1 MKQRDKSPAP
11 LTAKDLAIAFKLDFL
26 AGERFCFILGSGA
39 SRNSGIKTGLDMIG
53 EWREELRKNY
63 GGDMDSIRR
72 AAERLH
78 YAPKDWE
85 PIFKDDYQPDSKHY
99 FVMYDL
105 MFARTVRAGYDF
117 MEKAMAKAKPS
128 IGYYCLASIL
138 SSPQN
143 RSNLVITTNFDTL
156 TEDALFFFSGKHPL
170 VLGHERMASFLRSD
184 TDRPIVAKIHRDML
198 LEPMSRQEEMKK
210 LKEEWSKAL
219 RNVLP
224 NCIPIV
230 IGYAGGDNTLM
241 DLLKDESLKCRK
253 LYWCSHISQENLDA
267 DAAAVIANHGGE
279 WVKIPGFDEL
289 LFHMANNLE
298 LVPSENELRAS
309 TEARIKQ
316 YQDTYKKFI
325 DPILNP
331 VSASD
336 SKGASEQAE
345 DIATAVLQEEARRNP
360 DLAEYN
366 ALILQAWI
374 LWNTRDREAAI
385 KKVTEAIQAFP
396 DQAKA
401 YEARSIMYHN
411 SGRYPE
417 ALSDETMALKL
428 EPKNAGFHHSR
439 GVTLHE
445 MKRFDESLKEKDE
458 AIRLEPGNARFHHS
472 RAVTLHKMKRFDEAL
487 KSKDEAIR
495 LEPGN
500 AVFHDSRSTTLH
512 EMKRFDEALKATD
525 EAIRLEPGNAKFHDS
540 RSATLHKMKRF
551 DEALKAEDEAIRLE
565 PGNAEFH
572 AGKAAILQDM
582 GRIPEAEACIAKAL
596 RMGPET
602 AYIRGTRSR
611 ILLRQGRVGEADL
624 DADKAIALD
633 PEHPIGYF
641 AKSEV
646 LYEKKQYPKALEHID
661 KALEIWP
668 DFNDYLEHR
677 KKILAAMSPDPS
689 SGAPAL
695 TK

>member
-1 MKQRDKSPAP
+1 MEQHDKSPAP
-11 LTAKDLAIAFKLDFL
+11 LTAKDLAVAFKLDFL

-53 EWREELRKNY
+53 EWRKELLNNY

-78 YAPKDWE
+78 YAPEEWE
-85 PIFKDDYQPDSKHY
+85 PIFKDGYQPDSKHY

-117 MEKAMAKAKPS
+117 MEKAMANAKPS

-138 SSPQN
+138 SSSQN

-156 TEDALFFFSGKHPL
+156 TEDALFFFSGKRPL

-184 TDRPIVAKIHRDML
+184 TDRPIVAKIHRDIL
-198 LEPMSRQEEMKK
+198 LEPMSRQEDMRK

-253 LYWCSHISQENLDA
+253 LYWCSHISQKDLDA
-267 DAAAVIANHGGE
+267 DAAAVIANHSGE

-289 LFHMANNLE
+289 LFLMANNLE
-298 LVPSENELRAS
+298 LLPSVLAS
-309 TEARIKQ
+309 TEARIPQ
-316 YQDTYKKFI
+316 YQDPYKKFI
-325 DPILNP
+325 DSILNP

-336 SKGASEQAE
+336 SKGASDQAE
-345 DIATAVLQEEARRNP
+345 DTATAVLQEEARRNP

-366 ALILQAWI
+366 ALIRQAW
-374 LWNTRDREAAI
+374 LLRNKGDRKAAI
-385 KKVTEAIQAFP
+385 AKVTEAIQAFP
-396 DQAKA
+396 DQPKA
-401 YEARSIMYHN
+401 YDTRSIMYHN
-411 SGRYPE
+411 SKQYPE
-417 ALSDETMALKL
+417 ALADVTMALKL
-428 EPKNAGFHHSR
+428 EPGNARFHYSRGVTLHEMKRFDEALKAVDEAIRLEPGNAEFHNSRSTTLHEMKRFEEALKAVDEAIRLEPGNASFHHSR

-445 MKRFDESLKEKDE
+445 MKRFDE
-458 AIRLEPGNARFHHS
+458 
-472 RAVTLHKMKRFDEAL
+472 
-487 KSKDEAIR
+487 
-495 LEPGN
+495 
-500 AVFHDSRSTTLH
+500 
-512 EMKRFDEALKATD
+512 ALKA
-525 EAIRLEPGNAKFHDS
+525 K
-540 RSATLHKMKRF
+540 
-551 DEALKAEDEAIRLE
+551 DEAIRLE

-572 AGKAAILQDM
+572 ASKAVTLREM
-582 GRIPEAEACIAKAL
+582 GRLPEAEECIDQAL

-602 AYIRGTRSR
+602 AQIRGIRSR
-611 ILLRQGRVGEADL
+611 ILLRQGRIKQAEQ

-633 PEHPIGYF
+633 PKHSIGYF

-646 LYEKKQYPKALEHID
+646 LYEKKQYPKALEQID
-661 KALEIWP
+661 KALELRT
-668 DFNDYLEHR
+668 DDDDYLEHR
-677 KKILAAMSPDPS
+677 RKILAAISPDPN

>member
-1 MKQRDKSPAP
+1 MEQRDTSPAP

-85 PIFKDDYQPDSKHY
+85 PIFRDDYQPDSKHY

-267 DAAAVIANHGGE
+267 DAAAVIANHSGE

-289 LFHMANNLE
+289 LFQMANNLE
-298 LVPSENELRAS
+298 LVPSEEELRSS
-309 TEARIKQ
+309 TESRIKQ

-345 DIATAVLQEEARRNP
+345 DTATAVLQEEARRNP

-366 ALILQAWI
+366 ALIRQAWR
-374 LWNTRDREAAI
+374 LWHKDDREAAI
-385 KKVTEAIQAFP
+385 DKVTEAIQAFP

-401 YEARSIMYHN
+401 YDARSIMYHN
-411 SGRYPE
+411 SSQYPE
-417 ALSDETMALKL
+417 ALDDETKALSLDPENAKLHYGLSVTLHEMKRFDEALKAVDEAIRL
-428 EPKNAGFHHSR
+428 EPGNAKFHRGRSVTLQFLNRFDESLKAVDEAIRLNPGNAVFHHSR

-445 MKRFDESLKEKDE
+445 MKRFDEALKAVDE

-472 RAVTLHKMKRFDEAL
+472 RGDTLHKMKRFE
-487 KSKDEAIR
+487 
-495 LEPGN
+495 
-500 AVFHDSRSTTLH
+500 
-512 EMKRFDEALKATD
+512 EALKATD
-525 EAIRLEPGNAKFHDS
+525 EAIRLEPQKIGFQASKA
-540 RSATLHKMKRF
+540 ATLR
-551 DEALKAEDEAIRLE
+551 
-565 PGNAEFH
+565 
-572 AGKAAILQDM
+572 DM
-582 GRIPEAEACIAKAL
+582 GRLPEAEACIEQAL

-611 ILLRQGRVGEADL
+611 ILLRQGSVDEADQ
-624 DADKAIALD
+624 DADRAIALD
-633 PEHPIGYF
+633 PEKAIGFF

-661 KALEIWP
+661 KALKIRP
-668 DFNDYLEHR
+668 DYDDYLEHR
-677 KKILAAMSPDPS
+677 KKILAAMSPDPNC
-689 SGAPAL
+689 GAPAL

>member
-1 MKQRDKSPAP
+1 MEQHDKSPAP
-11 LTAKDLAIAFKLDFL
+11 LTAKDLAVAFKLDFL

-53 EWREELRKNY
+53 EWRKELLNNY

-72 AAERLH
+72 AAGRLH
-78 YAPKDWE
+78 YAPEEWE
-85 PIFKDDYQPDSKHY
+85 PIFKDGYQPDSKHY

-117 MEKAMAKAKPS
+117 MEKAMANAKPS

-198 LEPMSRQEEMKK
+198 LEPMSRQEEMRK

-253 LYWCSHISQENLDA
+253 LYWCSHISQKDLDD
-267 DAAAVIANHGGE
+267 DAAAVIANHSGE

-289 LFHMANNLE
+289 LFQMAKNLE
-298 LVPSENELRAS
+298 LVPSEEELRAS
-309 TEARIKQ
+309 TETRIKQ
-316 YQDTYKKFI
+316 YQDTYSKFI
-325 DPILNP
+325 YPYLNP

-336 SKGASEQAE
+336 SKGASDQAE
-345 DIATAVLQEEARRNP
+345 DTATAVLQEEARRNP
-360 DLAEYN
+360 DLAEYTMF
-366 ALILQAWI
+366 IHQAWR
-374 LWNTRDREAAI
+374 LWNKGDREAAI
-385 KKVTEAIQAFP
+385 AKVTEAIQAFP
-396 DQAKA
+396 DQPKA
-401 YEARSIMYHN
+401 YDTRSIMYHN
-411 SGRYPE
+411 SGQYPK
-417 ALSDETMALKL
+417 ALADETMALKL
-428 EPKNAGFHHSR
+428 EPGNASFHHSR

-445 MKRFDESLKEKDE
+445 MKRFDEALIAADE
-458 AIRLEPGNARFHHS
+458 AIRLESGNARFHLIRS
-472 RAVTLHKMKRFDEAL
+472 ATLRRLNRPDEAL
-487 KSKDEAIR
+487 NALSEAIR
-495 LEPGN
+495 LEPEN
-500 AVFHDSRSTTLH
+500 AD
-512 EMKRFDEALKATD
+512 
-525 EAIRLEPGNAKFHDS
+525 
-540 RSATLHKMKRF
+540 
-551 DEALKAEDEAIRLE
+551 
-565 PGNAEFH
+565 FH
-572 AGKAAILQDM
+572 ANKASMLRDM
-582 GRIPEAEACIAKAL
+582 GRLPEAEKCIEQAL

-611 ILLRQGRVGEADL
+611 ILLRQGRIKEAEQ

-633 PEHPIGYF
+633 PKQPIGYF

-646 LYEKKQYPKALEHID
+646 LYEKKQYPKALEQID
-661 KALEIWP
+661 KALEIRP
-668 DFNDYLEHR
+668 DFDIYLEHR
-677 KKILAAMSPDPS
+677 RKILAAISPDPN

>member
-1 MKQRDKSPAP
+1 MEQRDTSPAP

-78 YAPKDWE
+78 YAPEDWE
-85 PIFKDDYQPDSKHY
+85 PIFRDDYQPDSKHY

-267 DAAAVIANHGGE
+267 DAAAVIANHSGE

-289 LFHMANNLE
+289 LFQMANNLE
-298 LVPSENELRAS
+298 LVPSEEELQAS
-309 TEARIKQ
+309 TESRIKQ

-336 SKGASEQAE
+336 SKGTSEQAE
-345 DIATAVLQEEARRNP
+345 DTATAVLQEEARRNP

-366 ALILQAWI
+366 DLIRQAWR
-374 LWNTRDREAAI
+374 LWNKDDREAAI
-385 KKVTEAIQAFP
+385 DKVTEAIQAFP
-396 DQAKA
+396 DQVKA
-401 YEARSIMYHN
+401 YDARSIMYHN
-411 SGRYPE
+411 SGQYPE
-417 ALSDETMALKL
+417 ALDDETTALSL
-428 EPKNAGFHHSR
+428 DPENSNLHYGR
-439 GVTLHE
+439 GITLHG
-445 MKRFDESLKEKDE
+445 MNRFDEALNELDE
-458 AIRLEPGNARFHHS
+458 AIRLEPGNASFHHS
-472 RAVTLHKMKRFDEAL
+472 RSVTLHE
-487 KSKDEAIR
+487 
-495 LEPGN
+495 
-500 AVFHDSRSTTLH
+500 
-512 EMKRFDEALKATD
+512 
-525 EAIRLEPGNAKFHDS
+525 
-540 RSATLHKMKRF
+540 MKRF

-565 PGNAEFH
+565 PGNASFH
-572 AGKAAILQDM
+572 HSRGVTLHNMKRFDEALKAKDEAIRLEPGNARLHAVKAATLRDM
-582 GRIPEAEACIAKAL
+582 GRLPEAEKCIDKAL

-602 AYIRGTRSR
+602 SQIRGIRSR
-611 ILLRQGRVGEADL
+611 ILLRQGRINEADQ
-624 DADKAIALD
+624 DAEKAIALD
-633 PEHPIGYF
+633 PEQPYGYF

-646 LYEKKQYPKALEHID
+646 LYEKKQYPKALEHVD
-661 KALEIWP
+661 KALEFWP
-668 DFNDYLEHR
+668 DYDDYLEHR
-677 KKILAAMSPDPS
+677 KKILAAMSPESS

>member
-1 MKQRDKSPAP
+1 MEQHDKSPAP
-11 LTAKDLAIAFKLDFL
+11 LTAKDLAVAFKLDFL

-53 EWREELRKNY
+53 EWRKELLNNY

-78 YAPKDWE
+78 YAPEEWE
-85 PIFKDDYQPDSKHY
+85 PIFKDGYQPDSKHY

-117 MEKAMAKAKPS
+117 MEKAMANAKPS

-198 LEPMSRQEEMKK
+198 LEPMSRQEEMRK

-253 LYWCSHISQENLDA
+253 LYWCSHISQKDLDD
-267 DAAAVIANHGGE
+267 DAAAVIANHSGE
-279 WVKIPGFDEL
+279 WVQIPGFDEL
-289 LFHMANNLE
+289 LFQMAKNLE
-298 LVPSENELRAS
+298 LVPSEEALRAS
-309 TEARIKQ
+309 TETRIKQ
-316 YQDTYKKFI
+316 YQDTYSKFI
-325 DPILNP
+325 YPYLNP

-336 SKGASEQAE
+336 SKGASDQAE
-345 DIATAVLQEEARRNP
+345 DTATAVLQEEARRNP

-366 ALILQAWI
+366 ALIRQAWL
-374 LWNTRDREAAI
+374 LWNKGDREAAI
-385 KKVTEAIQAFP
+385 AKVTEAIRAFP
-396 DQAKA
+396 DQPKA
-401 YEARSIMYHN
+401 YDTRSIMYHN
-411 SGRYPE
+411 SKQYPE
-417 ALSDETMALKL
+417 ALADVTMALKL
-428 EPKNAGFHHSR
+428 EPGNASFHHSR

-445 MKRFDESLKEKDE
+445 MKRFDE
-458 AIRLEPGNARFHHS
+458 
-472 RAVTLHKMKRFDEAL
+472 
-487 KSKDEAIR
+487 
-495 LEPGN
+495 
-500 AVFHDSRSTTLH
+500 
-512 EMKRFDEALKATD
+512 ALKAV
-525 EAIRLEPGNAKFHDS
+525 E
-540 RSATLHKMKRF
+540 
-551 DEALKAEDEAIRLE
+551 EAIRLE

-572 AGKAAILQDM
+572 NSRSTTLHEMKRFEEALKAVDEAIRLEPGNAELHASKAATLRDM
-582 GRIPEAEACIAKAL
+582 GRLPEAEVCIEQAL

-602 AYIRGTRSR
+602 AYIRGIRSR
-611 ILLRQGRVGEADL
+611 ILLRQGRIKDAEQ

-633 PEHPIGYF
+633 PKQPIGYF

-646 LYEKKQYPKALEHID
+646 LYKKKQYPKALEQID

-668 DFNDYLEHR
+668 DFDDYLEHR
-677 KKILAAMSPDPS
+677 RKILAAMSPDPN

>member
-1 MKQRDKSPAP
+1 MEQRDTSPAP

-78 YAPKDWE
+78 YAPEDWE
-85 PIFKDDYQPDSKHY
+85 PIFRDDYQPDSKHY

-253 LYWCSHISQENLDA
+253 LYW
-267 DAAAVIANHGGE
+267 
-279 WVKIPGFDEL
+279 
-289 LFHMANNLE
+289 
-298 LVPSENELRAS
+298 
-309 TEARIKQ
+309 
-316 YQDTYKKFI
+316 
-325 DPILNP
+325 
-331 VSASD
+331 
-336 SKGASEQAE
+336 
-345 DIATAVLQEEARRNP
+345 
-360 DLAEYN
+360 
-366 ALILQAWI
+366 
-374 LWNTRDREAAI
+374 
-385 KKVTEAIQAFP
+385 
-396 DQAKA
+396 
-401 YEARSIMYHN
+401 
-411 SGRYPE
+411 
-417 ALSDETMALKL
+417 
-428 EPKNAGFHHSR
+428 
-439 GVTLHE
+439 
-445 MKRFDESLKEKDE
+445 
-458 AIRLEPGNARFHHS
+458 
-472 RAVTLHKMKRFDEAL
+472 
-487 KSKDEAIR
+487 
-495 LEPGN
+495 
-500 AVFHDSRSTTLH
+500 
-512 EMKRFDEALKATD
+512 
-525 EAIRLEPGNAKFHDS
+525 
-540 RSATLHKMKRF
+540 
-551 DEALKAEDEAIRLE
+551 
-565 PGNAEFH
+565 
-572 AGKAAILQDM
+572 
-582 GRIPEAEACIAKAL
+582 
-596 RMGPET
+596 
-602 AYIRGTRSR
+602 
-611 ILLRQGRVGEADL
+611 
-624 DADKAIALD
+624 
-633 PEHPIGYF
+633 
-641 AKSEV
+641 
-646 LYEKKQYPKALEHID
+646 
-661 KALEIWP
+661 
-668 DFNDYLEHR
+668 
-677 KKILAAMSPDPS
+677 
-689 SGAPAL
+689 
-695 TK
+695 

>member
-1 MKQRDKSPAP
+1 MEQHDKSPAP
-11 LTAKDLAIAFKLDFL
+11 LTAKDLAVAFKLDFL

-53 EWREELRKNY
+53 EWRKELLNNY

-72 AAERLH
+72 AAGRLH
-78 YAPKDWE
+78 YAPEEWE
-85 PIFKDDYQPDSKHY
+85 PIFKDGYQPDSKHY

-117 MEKAMAKAKPS
+117 MEKAMANAKPS

-198 LEPMSRQEEMKK
+198 LEPMSRQEEMRK

-253 LYWCSHISQENLDA
+253 LYWCSHISQKDLDD
-267 DAAAVIANHGGE
+267 DAAAVIANHSGE
-279 WVKIPGFDEL
+279 WVQIPGFDEL
-289 LFHMANNLE
+289 LFQMANNLE
-298 LVPSENELRAS
+298 LVPSEEELRTS
-309 TEARIKQ
+309 TETRIKQ
-316 YQDTYKKFI
+316 YQDTYSKFI
-325 DPILNP
+325 YPYLNP

-336 SKGASEQAE
+336 NKGASDQAE
-345 DIATAVLQEEARRNP
+345 DTATAVLQEEAKRNP

-366 ALILQAWI
+366 ALIRQAWL
-374 LWNTRDREAAI
+374 LWNKGDREAAI
-385 KKVTEAIQAFP
+385 AKVTEAIQAFP
-396 DQAKA
+396 DQSKA
-401 YEARSIMYHN
+401 YDTRSILYHN
-411 SGRYPE
+411 SKQYPK
-417 ALSDETMALKL
+417 ALADVTMALKL
-428 EPKNAGFHHSR
+428 EPGNASFHYGL

-445 MKRFDESLKEKDE
+445 MKHFDEALKAKDE
-458 AIRLEPGNARFHHS
+458 AIRLEPGKAEFH
-472 RAVTLHKMKRFDEAL
+472 
-487 KSKDEAIR
+487 
-495 LEPGN
+495 N
-500 AVFHDSRSTTLH
+500 SRSVTLH
-512 EMKRFDEALKATD
+512 EMKRFDEALKAVD
-525 EAIRLEPGNAKFHDS
+525 EAIRLEPGK
-540 RSATLHKMKRF
+540 
-551 DEALKAEDEAIRLE
+551 
-565 PGNAEFH
+565 AEFH
-572 AGKAAILQDM
+572 AGKAATLRDM
-582 GRIPEAEACIAKAL
+582 GRLPEAEKCIDQAL

-602 AYIRGTRSR
+602 AQIRGIRSR
-611 ILLRQGRVGEADL
+611 ILLRQGRIKQAEQ

-633 PEHPIGYF
+633 PKQPIGYF

-646 LYEKKQYPKALEHID
+646 LYEKKQYPKALEQID

-668 DFNDYLEHR
+668 DFDDYLEHR
-677 KKILAAMSPDPS
+677 RKILAAMSPDPN

>member
-1 MKQRDKSPAP
+1 MEQRDTSPAP

-78 YAPKDWE
+78 YAPEDWE
-85 PIFKDDYQPDSKHY
+85 PIFRDDYQPDSKHY

-210 LKEEWSKAL
+210 LKDEWSKAL

-253 LYWCSHISQENLDA
+253 LYWCSHISQKDLDA
-267 DAAAVIANHGGE
+267 DAAAVIANHSGE

-289 LFHMANNLE
+289 LFQMANNLE
-298 LVPSENELRAS
+298 LVPSEEELRAS

-345 DIATAVLQEEARRNP
+345 DTATAVLQEEARRNP

-366 ALILQAWI
+366 ALIRQAWI
-374 LWNTRDREAAI
+374 LWNKDDREAAI
-385 KKVTEAIQAFP
+385 DKVTEAIQAFP

-401 YEARSIMYHN
+401 YDTRSIMYHN
-411 SGRYPE
+411 SDRYPE
-417 ALSDETMALKL
+417 ALADETKALSLDPENANLHYGQSITLQFLNRFDEALKAVDEALRL
-428 EPKNAGFHHSR
+428 ESENASFHHSR

-445 MKRFDESLKEKDE
+445 MKRFDEALKEKDE
-458 AIRLEPGNARFHHS
+458 AIRLEPGNARFHNS
-472 RAVTLHKMKRFDEAL
+472 RGV
-487 KSKDEAIR
+487 
-495 LEPGN
+495 
-500 AVFHDSRSTTLH
+500 TLH
-512 EMKRFDEALKATD
+512 EMKRFDEALKEKD
-525 EAIRLEPGNAKFHDS
+525 EAIRLEP
-540 RSATLHKMKRF
+540 R
-551 DEALKAEDEAIRLE
+551 
-565 PGNAEFH
+565 NAEFH
-572 AGKAAILQDM
+572 ASKAATLRGM
-582 GRIPEAEACIAKAL
+582 GRLPEAEACIEQAL
-596 RMGPET
+596 RIGPET
-602 AYIRGTRSR
+602 AYIRATRSR
-611 ILLRQGRVGEADL
+611 ILLRLGRVNEADQ

-633 PEHPIGYF
+633 SKHPNGYF

-646 LYEKKQYPKALEHID
+646 LYEKKQYPKALAYID

-668 DFNDYLEHR
+668 DFNDYLEYR

>member
-1 MKQRDKSPAP
+1 MEQHDKSPAP
-11 LTAKDLAIAFKLDFL
+11 LTAKDLAVAFKLDFL

-53 EWREELRKNY
+53 EWRKELLNNY

-78 YAPKDWE
+78 YAPEEWE
-85 PIFKDDYQPDSKHY
+85 PIFKDGYQPDSKHY

-117 MEKAMAKAKPS
+117 MEKAMANAKPS

-198 LEPMSRQEEMKK
+198 LEPMSRQEEMRK

-253 LYWCSHISQENLDA
+253 LYWCNHISQKDLDD
-267 DAAAVIANHGGE
+267 DAAAVIANHSGE
-279 WVKIPGFDEL
+279 WVQIPGFDEL
-289 LFHMANNLE
+289 LFQMAKNLE
-298 LVPSENELRAS
+298 LVPSEEALRAS
-309 TEARIKQ
+309 TETRIKQ
-316 YQDTYKKFI
+316 YQDTYSKFI
-325 DPILNP
+325 YPYLNP

-336 SKGASEQAE
+336 SKGASDQAE
-345 DIATAVLQEEARRNP
+345 DTATAVLQEEARRNP

-366 ALILQAWI
+366 ALIRQAWL
-374 LWNTRDREAAI
+374 LWNKGDREAAI
-385 KKVTEAIQAFP
+385 AKVTEAIQAFP
-396 DQAKA
+396 DQSKA
-401 YEARSIMYHN
+401 YDTRSIMYHN
-411 SGRYPE
+411 SKQYPK
-417 ALSDETMALKL
+417 ALADETMALKL
-428 EPKNAGFHHSR
+428 EPGNARFHYSR

-445 MKRFDESLKEKDE
+445 MKRFDEALKAVDE
-458 AIRLEPGNARFHHS
+458 AIRLEPGNAEFH
-472 RAVTLHKMKRFDEAL
+472 
-487 KSKDEAIR
+487 
-495 LEPGN
+495 N
-500 AVFHDSRSTTLH
+500 SRSTTLH
-512 EMKRFDEALKATD
+512 EMKRFEEALKAV
-525 EAIRLEPGNAKFHDS
+525 
-540 RSATLHKMKRF
+540 
-551 DEALKAEDEAIRLE
+551 DEAIRLE

-572 AGKAAILQDM
+572 ASKAVTLREM
-582 GRIPEAEACIAKAL
+582 GRLPEAEECIDQAL

-602 AYIRGTRSR
+602 AQIRGIRSR
-611 ILLRQGRVGEADL
+611 ILLRQGRIKQAEQ

-633 PEHPIGYF
+633 PKHSIGYF

-646 LYEKKQYPKALEHID
+646 LYEKKQYPKALEQID
-661 KALEIWP
+661 KALEILP
-668 DFNDYLEHR
+668 DFDDYLEHR
-677 KKILAAMSPDPS
+677 RKILAAMSPDPN

>member
-1 MKQRDKSPAP
+1 MEQRDKSPAP

-85 PIFKDDYQPDSKHY
+85 PIFRDDYQPDSKHY

-253 LYWCSHISQENLDA
+253 LYWCSHISQKDLDD
-267 DAAAVIANHGGE
+267 DAAAVIANHSGE

-289 LFHMANNLE
+289 LFQMANNLE
-298 LVPSENELRAS
+298 LVPSEEELRSS
-309 TEARIKQ
+309 TESRIQQ
-316 YQDTYKKFI
+316 YEKTYEKFI
-325 DPILNP
+325 TPYLNP
-331 VSASD
+331 VVATKSD
-336 SKGASEQAE
+336 TIAAKVADKPVAAQA
-345 DIATAVLQEEARRNP
+345 DDTAQAVIREETRRNP
-360 DLAEYN
+360 GKSSEILSIAE
-366 ALILQAWI
+366 AWK
-374 LWNTRDREAAI
+374 LWYTDSKEAAI
-385 KKVTEAIQAFP
+385 SKLTEEIQSNP
-396 DQAKA
+396 DAA
-401 YEARSIMYHN
+401 MVLNARGIMYRRL
-411 SGRYPE
+411 GRYDE
-417 ALSDETMALKL
+417 ALQDATSAVKL
-428 EPKNAGFHHSR
+428 EPTNAQFHY
-439 GVTLHE
+439 GLGLTLHE
-445 MKRFDESLKEKDE
+445 MKQYGSALSEINR
-458 AIRLEPGNARFHHS
+458 AIGLDP
-472 RAVTLHKMKRFDEAL
+472 
-487 KSKDEAIR
+487 
-495 LEPGN
+495 
-500 AVFHDSRSTTLH
+500 
-512 EMKRFDEALKATD
+512 TD
-525 EAIRLEPGNAKFHDS
+525 TYFY
-540 RSATLHKMKRF
+540 
-551 DEALKAEDEAIRLE
+551 
-565 PGNAEFH
+565 
-572 AGKAAILQDM
+572 AGKASVLLDM
-582 GRIPEAEACIAKAL
+582 NELRQAKQAV
-596 RMGPET
+596 ET
-602 AYIRGTRSR
+602 GIRLDRGNAYCHAVRSR
-611 ILLRQGRVGEADL
+611 ILLRLGSLVEADQ
-624 DADKAIALD
+624 AASMAIDISPYL
-633 PEHPIGYF
+633 PSGHF

-646 LYEKKQYPKALEHID
+646 LYKKKRYKEALEHID
-661 KALEIWP
+661 KALEVWP
-668 DFNDYLEHR
+668 DFDDYLNHR
-677 KKILAAMSPDPS
+677 KKILNAIKSV
-689 SGAPAL
+689 
-695 TK
+695 K

>member
-1 MKQRDKSPAP
+1 MEQRDKSPAP

-72 AAERLH
+72 AAERLR

-85 PIFKDDYQPDSKHY
+85 PIFRDDYQPDSKHY

-198 LEPMSRQEEMKK
+198 LEPMSRQEEMRK

-253 LYWCSHISQENLDA
+253 LYWCSHISQENLDD
-267 DAAAVIANHGGE
+267 DAAAVIANHSGE

-289 LFHMANNLE
+289 LFQMANNLE
-298 LVPSENELRAS
+298 LVPSEEELRSS
-309 TEARIKQ
+309 TESRIKQ

-325 DPILNP
+325 DPILKP
-331 VSASD
+331 VSVSDSIDPILKPVSVSD
-336 SKGASEQAE
+336 SKVASDQAE
-345 DIATAVLQEEARRNP
+345 DTATAVLQEEARRNP
-360 DLAEYN
+360 NFAKYHWP
-366 ALILQAWI
+366 ILQSWI
-374 LWNTRDREAAI
+374 FWNRGDREAAI
-385 KKVTEAIQAFP
+385 NKVTKVIQAFP

-401 YEARSIMYHN
+401 YETRSTMYLN
-411 SGRYPE
+411 SKRYPE
-417 ALSDETMALKL
+417 ALDDETKVLAL
-428 EPKNAGFHHSR
+428 EPNNALFHAARSI
-439 GVTLHE
+439 TLYK
-445 MKRFDESLKEKDE
+445 MKRFDEALKAADE
-458 AIRLEPGNARFHHS
+458 AIRLEPGNASFHHS
-472 RAVTLHKMKRFDEAL
+472 RSGTLYR
-487 KSKDEAIR
+487 
-495 LEPGN
+495 
-500 AVFHDSRSTTLH
+500 
-512 EMKRFDEALKATD
+512 MKRFDEALKATD
-525 EAIRLEPGNAKFHDS
+525 EAIRLEPGNA
-540 RSATLHKMKRF
+540 
-551 DEALKAEDEAIRLE
+551 
-565 PGNAEFH
+565 EFH
-572 AGKAAILQDM
+572 AGKAVILRDM
-582 GRIPEAEACIAKAL
+582 GRLPEAEECIDKAL
-596 RMGPET
+596 RIGPET
-602 AYIRGTRSR
+602 AQIRGIRSR
-611 ILLRQGRVGEADL
+611 ILLHLGSVDEADQ

-633 PEHPIGYF
+633 PERPYGYF

-661 KALEIWP
+661 KALKIRP
-668 DFNDYLEHR
+668 DDDDYLEHR
-677 KKILAAMSPDPS
+677 RKILAAMSPDPN

>member
-1 MKQRDKSPAP
+1 MEQHDKSPAP
-11 LTAKDLAIAFKLDFL
+11 LTAKDLAVAFKLDFL

-53 EWREELRKNY
+53 EWRKELLNNY

-78 YAPKDWE
+78 YAPEEWE
-85 PIFKDDYQPDSKHY
+85 PIFKDGYQPDSKHY

-117 MEKAMAKAKPS
+117 MEKAMANAKPS

-198 LEPMSRQEEMKK
+198 LEPMSRQEEMRK

-253 LYWCSHISQENLDA
+253 LYWCSHISQKDLDD
-267 DAAAVIANHGGE
+267 DAAAVIANHSGE
-279 WVKIPGFDEL
+279 WVQIPGFDEL
-289 LFHMANNLE
+289 LFQMAKNLE
-298 LVPSENELRAS
+298 LVPSEEALRAS
-309 TEARIKQ
+309 TETRIKQ
-316 YQDTYKKFI
+316 YQDTYSKFI
-325 DPILNP
+325 YPYLNP

-336 SKGASEQAE
+336 SKGASDQAE
-345 DIATAVLQEEARRNP
+345 DTATAVLQEEARRNP

-366 ALILQAWI
+366 ALIRQAWL
-374 LWNTRDREAAI
+374 LWNKGDREAAI
-385 KKVTEAIQAFP
+385 AKVTEAIQAFP
-396 DQAKA
+396 DQPSA
-401 YEARSIMYHN
+401 YDTRSILYHN
-411 SGRYPE
+411 SGHYPE
-417 ALSDETMALKL
+417 ALADETMALKL
-428 EPKNAGFHHSR
+428 EPGNASFHHSRSTTLHEMKRFEEALKAVDEAIRLEPGNATFHYSR

-445 MKRFDESLKEKDE
+445 MKRFDEALKAIDE
-458 AIRLEPGNARFHHS
+458 AIRLEPENA
-472 RAVTLHKMKRFDEAL
+472 E
-487 KSKDEAIR
+487 
-495 LEPGN
+495 
-500 AVFHDSRSTTLH
+500 FHDSRSTTLH
-512 EMKRFDEALKATD
+512 EMKRFDEALKA
-525 EAIRLEPGNAKFHDS
+525 K
-540 RSATLHKMKRF
+540 
-551 DEALKAEDEAIRLE
+551 DEAIRLE

-572 AGKAAILQDM
+572 AGKAATLRDM
-582 GRIPEAEACIAKAL
+582 GRLPEAEKCIDQAL

-602 AYIRGTRSR
+602 AQIRGIRSR
-611 ILLRQGRVGEADL
+611 ILLRQGRIKQAEQ

-633 PEHPIGYF
+633 PKQPIGYF

-646 LYEKKQYPKALEHID
+646 LYEKKQYPKALEQID

-668 DFNDYLEHR
+668 DFDIYLEHR
-677 KKILAAMSPDPS
+677 RKILAAMSPDPN

>member
-1 MKQRDKSPAP
+1 MEQRDTSPAP

-26 AGERFCFILGSGA
+26 AGQRFCFILGSGA
-39 SRNSGIKTGLDMIG
+39 SRNSGIKTGLDMIL

-63 GGDMDSIRR
+63 GGDRDSIRR

-78 YAPKDWE
+78 YAPEDWE
-85 PIFKDDYQPDSKHY
+85 PIFRDDYQPDSKHY

-128 IGYYCLASIL
+128 IGYYCLANIL

-170 VLGHERMASFLRSD
+170 VLGHERMASFLRND

-267 DAAAVIANHGGE
+267 DAAAVIANHSGE

-289 LFHMANNLE
+289 LFHMAKNLE
-298 LVPSENELRAS
+298 LVPSEEELRAS
-309 TEARIKQ
+309 TEARIQQ

-366 ALILQAWI
+366 ALIRQAWI
-374 LWNTRDREAAI
+374 LWNKDDREAAI
-385 KKVTEAIQAFP
+385 DKVTEAIWAFP

-401 YEARSIMYHN
+401 YDVRSTMYHH
-411 SGRYPE
+411 SKRYPE
-417 ALSDETMALKL
+417 ALADSTIAL
-428 EPKNAGFHHSR
+428 
-439 GVTLHE
+439 
-445 MKRFDESLKEKDE
+445 
-458 AIRLEPGNARFHHS
+458 RLEPGNASFHES
-472 RAVTLHKMKRFDEAL
+472 QSA
-487 KSKDEAIR
+487 
-495 LEPGN
+495 
-500 AVFHDSRSTTLH
+500 TLH

-525 EAIRLEPGNAKFHDS
+525 EAIRLEPGNASFHDS
-540 RSATLHKMKRF
+540 RGITLHEMKRFDEALKTKDEAIRLEPGNASFHDSRGVTLQEMKRFDEALKAVDEAIRLNPGNASFHDNRSTTLYKMKRF

-572 AGKAAILQDM
+572 AGRAAILRDM
-582 GRIPEAEACIAKAL
+582 VRIPEAKACIEQAL

-602 AYIRGTRSR
+602 AYIRGVRSR
-611 ILLRQGRVGEADL
+611 ILLRLGRVNAADQ

-633 PEHPIGYF
+633 SERPIGFF

-661 KALEIWP
+661 KALKIRP

>member
-1 MKQRDKSPAP
+1 MEQRDTSPAP

-78 YAPKDWE
+78 YAPEDWE
-85 PIFKDDYQPDSKHY
+85 PIFRDDYQPDSKHY

-138 SSPQN
+138 SSPRN

-253 LYWCSHISQENLDA
+253 LYWCSHISQENLDD

-289 LFHMANNLE
+289 LFQMANNLE
-298 LVPSENELRAS
+298 LVPSEEELRSS

-336 SKGASEQAE
+336 SKGVSEQAE
-345 DIATAVLQEEARRNP
+345 DTATAVLQEEARRNP

-366 ALILQAWI
+366 ALIRQAWR
-374 LWNTRDREAAI
+374 LWNKNDREAAI

-396 DQAKA
+396 DQVQA
-401 YEARSIMYHN
+401 YDTRSTMYHN

-417 ALSDETMALKL
+417 ALDDETKALAL
-428 EPKNAGFHHSR
+428 EPNNAL
-439 GVTLHE
+439 LH
-445 MKRFDESLKEKDE
+445 
-458 AIRLEPGNARFHHS
+458 AARS
-472 RAVTLHKMKRFDEAL
+472 VTLHKMNRFDEAL
-487 KSKDEAIR
+487 KAVDKTIR

-500 AVFHDSRSTTLH
+500 AVFY
-512 EMKRFDEALKATD
+512 AVKA
-525 EAIRLEPGNAKFHDS
+525 
-540 RSATLHKMKRF
+540 ATLR
-551 DEALKAEDEAIRLE
+551 
-565 PGNAEFH
+565 
-572 AGKAAILQDM
+572 DM
-582 GRIPEAEACIAKAL
+582 GRLPEAGKCIDKAL

-602 AYIRGTRSR
+602 AQIRGIRSR
-611 ILLRQGRVGEADL
+611 ILLRQGRVGEADR
-624 DADKAIALD
+624 DAEKAIVLD
-633 PEHPIGYF
+633 SEHPIGYF

-661 KALEIWP
+661 KALKIRP
-668 DFNDYLEHR
+668 DHDDYLEHR
-677 KKILAAMSPDPS
+677 RKILAAMSPDPD

>member
-1 MKQRDKSPAP
+1 MEQPNKSPAP
-11 LTAKDLAIAFKLDFL
+11 LTAKDLAVAFKLDFQ

-39 SRNSGIKTGLDMIG
+39 SRNSGIKTGLEMIG
-53 EWREELRKNY
+53 EWREELLKNY
-63 GGDMDSIRR
+63 GGDMSSIRR

-78 YAPKDWE
+78 YAPEEWE
-85 PIFKDDYQPDSKHY
+85 PVFVEGYKPDSRHY

-105 MFARTVRAGYDF
+105 MYARTMRAGYDY
-117 MEKAMAKAKPS
+117 MEKAMAKARPS

-138 SSPQN
+138 NASEN

-156 TEDALFFFSGKHPL
+156 TEDALFFYSGKHPL

-198 LEPMSRQEEMKK
+198 LEPMSRQEEMRK

-253 LYWCSHISQENLDA
+253 LYWCSHISQDTLDP
-267 DAAAVIANHGGE
+267 DAAAVIANHSGE
-279 WVKIPGFDEL
+279 WVQIPGFDEL
-289 LFHMANNLE
+289 LFQMANNLE
-298 LVPSENELRAS
+298 LVPSEEELRAS
-309 TEARIKQ
+309 TEARIQQ

-345 DIATAVLQEEARRNP
+345 DTATAVLQEEARRNP

-366 ALILQAWI
+366 ALIRQARR
-374 LWNTRDREAAI
+374 LWNKGDREAAI
-385 KKVTEAIQAFP
+385 DKVTEAIQAFP

-401 YEARSIMYHN
+401 YEVRSTMYHN

-417 ALSDETMALKL
+417 ALDDETKALSLDPENAKL
-428 EPKNAGFHHSR
+428 HYGQSL
-439 GVTLHE
+439 TLQ
-445 MKRFDESLKEKDE
+445 FL
-458 AIRLEPGNARFHHS
+458 N
-472 RAVTLHKMKRFDEAL
+472 
-487 KSKDEAIR
+487 
-495 LEPGN
+495 
-500 AVFHDSRSTTLH
+500 
-512 EMKRFDEALKATD
+512 RFDEALKAVD
-525 EAIRLEPGNAKFHDS
+525 EAIRIEPGNASFHES
-540 RSATLHKMKRF
+540 RGVTLHRMKRF

-565 PGNAEFH
+565 PGNANFH
-572 AGKAAILQDM
+572 AGKAATLRDK
-582 GRIPEAEACIAKAL
+582 GRLLEAEECIDQAL
-596 RMGPET
+596 RIGPET
-602 AYIRGTRSR
+602 AYIRATRSR
-611 ILLRQGRVGEADL
+611 TLLRQGRVDEADQ

-633 PEHPIGYF
+633 SEHPIGYF

-646 LYEKKQYPKALEHID
+646 LHKKKQYREALEHID
-661 KALEIWP
+661 KALEVWP
-668 DFNDYLEHR
+668 DFDDYLKRRE
-677 KKILAAMSPDPS
+677 KILNAINSQ
-689 SGAPAL
+689 
-695 TK
+695 K

>member
-1 MKQRDKSPAP
+1 MEQHDKSPAP
-11 LTAKDLAIAFKLDFL
+11 LTAKDLAVAFKLDFL

-53 EWREELRKNY
+53 EWRKELLNNY

-78 YAPKDWE
+78 YAPEEWE
-85 PIFKDDYQPDSKHY
+85 PIFKDGYQPDSKHY

-117 MEKAMAKAKPS
+117 MEKAMANAKPS

-198 LEPMSRQEEMKK
+198 LEPMSRQEEMRK

-253 LYWCSHISQENLDA
+253 LYWCSHISQKDLDD
-267 DAAAVIANHGGE
+267 DAAAVIANHSGE
-279 WVKIPGFDEL
+279 WVQIPGFDEL
-289 LFHMANNLE
+289 LFQMAKNLE
-298 LVPSENELRAS
+298 LVPSEEALRAS
-309 TEARIKQ
+309 TETRIKQ
-316 YQDTYKKFI
+316 YQDTYSKFI
-325 DPILNP
+325 YPYLNP

-336 SKGASEQAE
+336 SKGASDQAE
-345 DIATAVLQEEARRNP
+345 DTATAVLQEEAKRNP

-366 ALILQAWI
+366 ALIRQAWL
-374 LWNTRDREAAI
+374 LWNKGDREAAI
-385 KKVTEAIQAFP
+385 AKVTEAIQAFP
-396 DQAKA
+396 DQSKA
-401 YEARSIMYHN
+401 YDTRSIMYHN
-411 SGRYPE
+411 SKQYPE
-417 ALSDETMALKL
+417 ALADVTMALKL
-428 EPKNAGFHHSR
+428 EPGNASFHHSR

-445 MKRFDESLKEKDE
+445 MKRFDEALKAKDE
-458 AIRLEPGNARFHHS
+458 AIRLEPGNAE
-472 RAVTLHKMKRFDEAL
+472 LHA
-487 KSKDEAIR
+487 SKA
-495 LEPGN
+495 
-500 AVFHDSRSTTLH
+500 
-512 EMKRFDEALKATD
+512 
-525 EAIRLEPGNAKFHDS
+525 
-540 RSATLHKMKRF
+540 ATLR
-551 DEALKAEDEAIRLE
+551 
-565 PGNAEFH
+565 
-572 AGKAAILQDM
+572 DM
-582 GRIPEAEACIAKAL
+582 GRLPEAEVCIEQAL

-602 AYIRGTRSR
+602 AHIRGIRSR
-611 ILLRQGRVGEADL
+611 ILLRQGRIKDAEQ

-633 PEHPIGYF
+633 PKHSIGYF

-646 LYEKKQYPKALEHID
+646 LYEKKQYPKALEQID
-661 KALEIWP
+661 KALEIRP
-668 DFNDYLEHR
+668 DFDIYLEHR
-677 KKILAAMSPDPS
+677 RKILAAMSPDPN

>member
-1 MKQRDKSPAP
+1 MEQHDKSPAP
-11 LTAKDLAIAFKLDFL
+11 LTAKDLAVAFKLDFL

-53 EWREELRKNY
+53 EWRKELLNNY

-78 YAPKDWE
+78 YAPEEWE
-85 PIFKDDYQPDSKHY
+85 PIFKDGYQPDSKHY

-117 MEKAMAKAKPS
+117 MEKAMANAKPS

-138 SSPQN
+138 SSSQN

-198 LEPMSRQEEMKK
+198 LEPMSRQEEMRK

-253 LYWCSHISQENLDA
+253 LYWCSHISQKDLDK
-267 DAAAVIANHGGE
+267 DAAAVIANHSGE
-279 WVKIPGFDEL
+279 WVQIPGFDEL
-289 LFHMANNLE
+289 LFQMAKNLE
-298 LVPSENELRAS
+298 LVPSEEELRAS
-309 TEARIKQ
+309 TETRIKQ
-316 YQDTYKKFI
+316 YQDTYSKFI
-325 DPILNP
+325 YPYLNP

-336 SKGASEQAE
+336 NKGASEQAE
-345 DIATAVLQEEARRNP
+345 DTATAVLQEEARRNP

-366 ALILQAWI
+366 ALIRQAW
-374 LWNTRDREAAI
+374 LLRNKGDRKAAI
-385 KKVTEAIQAFP
+385 AKVTEAIQAFP
-396 DQAKA
+396 DQPKA
-401 YEARSIMYHN
+401 YDTRSIMYHN
-411 SGRYPE
+411 SKQYPE
-417 ALSDETMALKL
+417 ALADVTMALKL
-428 EPKNAGFHHSR
+428 EPGNASFHHSRSTTLHEMKRFEEALKAVDEAIRLEPGNATFHYSR

-445 MKRFDESLKEKDE
+445 MKRFDEALKAKDE
-458 AIRLEPGNARFHHS
+458 AIRLEPGNATFHYS
-472 RAVTLHKMKRFDEAL
+472 RGV
-487 KSKDEAIR
+487 
-495 LEPGN
+495 
-500 AVFHDSRSTTLH
+500 TLH
-512 EMKRFDEALKATD
+512 EMKRFDEALKAID
-525 EAIRLEPGNAKFHDS
+525 EAIRLEPENAELHASKA
-540 RSATLHKMKRF
+540 ATLR
-551 DEALKAEDEAIRLE
+551 
-565 PGNAEFH
+565 
-572 AGKAAILQDM
+572 DM
-582 GRIPEAEACIAKAL
+582 GRLPEAEVCIEQAL

-602 AYIRGTRSR
+602 AYIRGIRSR
-611 ILLRQGRVGEADL
+611 ILLRQVRIKDAEQ

-633 PEHPIGYF
+633 PKQPIGYF

-646 LYEKKQYPKALEHID
+646 LYKKKQYPKALEQID

-668 DFNDYLEHR
+668 DFDDYLEHR
-677 KKILAAMSPDPS
+677 RKILAAMSPDPN

>member
-1 MKQRDKSPAP
+1 MEQHDKSPAP
-11 LTAKDLAIAFKLDFL
+11 LTAKDLAVAFKLDFL

-53 EWREELRKNY
+53 EWRKELLNNY

-72 AAERLH
+72 AAGRLH
-78 YAPKDWE
+78 YAPEEWE
-85 PIFKDDYQPDSKHY
+85 PIFKDGYQPDSKHY

-117 MEKAMAKAKPS
+117 MEKAMANAKPS

-143 RSNLVITTNFDTL
+143 RSNLVITTTFDTL
-156 TEDALFFFSGKHPL
+156 TEDALFLFSAKHPL

-198 LEPMSRQEEMKK
+198 LEPMSRQEEMRK

-253 LYWCSHISQENLDA
+253 LYWCSHISQKDLDD
-267 DAAAVIANHGGE
+267 DAAAVIANHSGE
-279 WVKIPGFDEL
+279 WVQIPGFDEL
-289 LFHMANNLE
+289 LFQMAKNLE
-298 LVPSENELRAS
+298 LVPSEEALRAS
-309 TEARIKQ
+309 TETRIKQ
-316 YQDTYKKFI
+316 YQDTYSKFI
-325 DPILNP
+325 YPYLNP

-336 SKGASEQAE
+336 NKGASDQAE
-345 DIATAVLQEEARRNP
+345 DTATAVLQEEAKRNP

-366 ALILQAWI
+366 ALIRQAWL
-374 LWNTRDREAAI
+374 LWNKGDREAAI
-385 KKVTEAIQAFP
+385 AKVTEATQAFP
-396 DQAKA
+396 DQSKA
-401 YEARSIMYHN
+401 YDTRRIMYHN
-411 SGRYPE
+411 SKQYPK
-417 ALSDETMALKL
+417 ALADETMALKL
-428 EPKNAGFHHSR
+428 EPGNASFHHSR

-445 MKRFDESLKEKDE
+445 MKRFDEALKAKDE
-458 AIRLEPGNARFHHS
+458 AIRLEPGNAE
-472 RAVTLHKMKRFDEAL
+472 LHA
-487 KSKDEAIR
+487 SKA
-495 LEPGN
+495 
-500 AVFHDSRSTTLH
+500 
-512 EMKRFDEALKATD
+512 
-525 EAIRLEPGNAKFHDS
+525 
-540 RSATLHKMKRF
+540 ATLR
-551 DEALKAEDEAIRLE
+551 
-565 PGNAEFH
+565 
-572 AGKAAILQDM
+572 DM
-582 GRIPEAEACIAKAL
+582 GRLPEAEVCIEQAL

-602 AYIRGTRSR
+602 AHIRGIRSR
-611 ILLRQGRVGEADL
+611 ILLRQGRIKQAEQ

-633 PEHPIGYF
+633 PKHSIGYF

-646 LYEKKQYPKALEHID
+646 LYKKKQYPKALEQID

-668 DFNDYLEHR
+668 DFDDYLEHR
-677 KKILAAMSPDPS
+677 RKILAAMSPDPN